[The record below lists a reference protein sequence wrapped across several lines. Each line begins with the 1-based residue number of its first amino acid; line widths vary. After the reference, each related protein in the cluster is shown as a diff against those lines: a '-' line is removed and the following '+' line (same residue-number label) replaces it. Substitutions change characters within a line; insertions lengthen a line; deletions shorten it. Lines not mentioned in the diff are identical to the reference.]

1 MGIWEDIK
9 NPFHKGNNLIRLIY
23 INIAVF
29 LIISIFSIVGYLLN
43 NQQISEKVLNILA
56 VPASFKTLLVR
67 PWTIITYMFT
77 HKNIWHILLNML
89 WLYWF
94 GRIFLEYLDQRKL
107 VAVYLLGGISGA
119 VLYVLS
125 FNIFPVFR
133 DVVLVSVA
141 IGASA
146 SVMAVV
152 IAIAAYVPNYAVQ
165 FFLIGRI
172 RIIYVALAIFVV
184 TSFLDFSSN
193 SGGKL
198 AHIGG
203 ALFGFLFTLNIKK
216 GRDIGKGINS
226 IIDFFATLFKP
237 RRKMKVTY
245 KKTAS
250 DYDYKKTDYDYKK
263 TKAEHQVKIN
273 QILDKISKGG
283 YDSLTKEEKDTLFK
297 ESQKKN

>member
-1 MGIWEDIK
+1 MLKI
-9 NPFHKGNNLIRLIY
+9 FHKGSSLTRLIY
-23 INIAVF
+23 LNVAVF
-29 LIISIFSIVGYLLN
+29 IVISVVSIIAFLLDN
-43 NQQISEKVLNILA
+43 PAISVKAIDLLS
-56 VPASFKTLLVR
+56 VPASLRTLLAR

-77 HKNIWHILLNML
+77 HKDIWHILFNML

-119 VLYVLS
+119 IVYVLS
-125 FNIFPVFR
+125 FNIFPVFTGI
-133 DVVLVSVA
+133 VAESVA

-146 SVMAVV
+146 SVMAIV
-152 IAIAAYVPNYAVQ
+152 IAIAAYVPNYTIHM
-165 FFLIGRI
+165 LLLGRI
-172 RIIYVALAIFVV
+172 RIIYVALVIFIL
-184 TSFLDFSSN
+184 TSAVDFSVN

-203 ALFGFLFTLNIKK
+203 ALFGFLYTLNIKK
-216 GRDIGKGINS
+216 GRDIGKGINR
-226 IIDFFATLFKP
+226 IIDFFATFFKP
-237 RRKMKVTY
+237 RKKLKVTY
-245 KKTAS
+245 KKPAS
-250 DYDYKKTDYDYKK
+250 DYDYNKI
-263 TKAEHQVKIN
+263 KAEHQVKIN